1 MKTQDKKNSKRE
13 DVPTDSKEIQKN
25 VEGQGQQDDA
35 QYDQDEFLDNNLD
48 YKRGDVDEVGHTK
61 TEDDTELIRK
71 WQEIRH
77 YFMMNNSELSEID
90 VTHGENPGDFDQM
103 LERIGK
109 KSGKSKE
116 QLRKDIQEWDK
127 KNNFKS

>member
-48 YKRGDVDEVGHTK
+48 YKGGDVDEVGHTK